1 MPFKILIVNPNSTVA
16 MTAALE
22 PLISSLDL
30 HHLEITYFTA
40 PPPSPPSIDNH
51 ATSLISTEVCLPILS
66 AQLNSYD
73 AFLIACYSWH
83 PLVQLLRTEIS
94 RRDLADQKF
103 VTGIFEASV
112 LHALSLVDSTYVHSE
127 SREPNRWGIVTTG
140 KVWEE
145 SLTLGVEMFLGIKRG
160 LGMGR
165 FAGVVAM
172 ELNAADLHDSPKEEV
187 NRRMKEAVRRLLC
200 PTDGGG
206 KVTAV
211 CLGCAG
217 MVGLE
222 ETVHEVGRELGY
234 KEGGLRAVDGV
245 KAGVLI
251 LEGLLKGRYNK

>member
-1 MPFKILIVNPNSTVA
+1 MPLKILVVNPNSTAA

-30 HHLEITYFTA
+30 HDLAITYFTA
-40 PPPSPPSIDNH
+40 PLPSPPSINDH

-73 AFLIACYSWH
+73 AFLIACYSEH
-83 PLVQLLRTEIS
+83 TLVPRLRTEIS
-94 RRDLADQKF
+94 RRSLADRKF
-103 VTGIFEASV
+103 VMGIFEASI
-112 LHALSLVDSTYVHSE
+112 LHAVSLVDSYVHNGSQ
-127 SREPNRWGIVTTG
+127 EPNRWGIVSTG

-145 SLTLGVEMFLGIKRG
+145 SLTVGVERFLGIKRE
-160 LGMGR
+160 LGIGK
-165 FAGVVAM
+165 FAGVVTTG
-172 ELNAADLHDSPKEEV
+172 LNATELHDFPKEEV
-187 NRRMKEAVRRLLC
+187 DRRMKEAVRKLLS
-200 PTDGGG
+200 PTDGCG

-234 KEGGLRAVDGV
+234 KGGELRVVDGV
-245 KAGVLI
+245 KAGVLM
-251 LEGLLKGRYNK
+251 LEGLLKGKYNK